1 MFRNRFFVIGAG
13 IALVL
18 LIIFLGSLVKFI
30 FNPVV
35 SLVSLLVVPL
45 LISAFFYYPLRPLV
59 RYLER
64 HRWNRSLSV
73 ATIYLAG
80 LLILAG
86 CSIWVWPTLSEQVN
100 TLIDNAPMITQS
112 VVTQVQQLQNTPAFE
127 RFVPENNEEMLSRLT
142 GYLNTAITWVSE
154 NISSMFSFISSFV
167 LVLATAPIL
176 LYFLLRDDNR
186 VPPQLMK
193 LFPQRFKTDGEE
205 MLGDIDSSL
214 SNFIAGRVIVNIGL
228 CILMYIGFLIIGLP
242 YSLLLVIIAFFLNF
256 IPFIGAFVAAVPVSI
271 IALIESPSMMLWSIV
286 IVVVAQLVQNNVLEP
301 LVFGKQLDMH
311 PFTVIV
317 VVLVGGDLLGILG
330 MLICIPVY
338 MTVKIIIQHLYQMY
352 LKNKIKIKEPLG

>member
-1 MFRNRFFVIGAG
+1 MLRNRFFVVGAG

-30 FNPVV
+30 FDPIV

-45 LISAFFYYPLRPLV
+45 LIAAFFYYPLRPV
-59 RYLER
+59 IRYLER
-64 HRWNRSLSV
+64 HRWNRNVSV
-73 ATIYLAG
+73 MTIFLVG
-80 LLILAG
+80 LLILVG
-86 CSIWVWPTLSEQVN
+86 CSLWVWPPLSEQVN
-100 TLIDNAPMITQS
+100 TLIDNAPNITQS
-112 VVTQVQQLQNTPAFE
+112 IIDQIQQLQNTPAFA
-127 RFVPENNEEMLSRLT
+127 RFVPDNNEEMLSRLT

-154 NISSMFSFISSFV
+154 NISSMFSFISSFM

-186 VPPQLMK
+186 VTPQLMK
-193 LFPQRFKTDGEE
+193 IFPERFKEDGRV
-205 MLGDIDSSL
+205 MLDDIDTSL
-214 SNFIAGRVIVNIGL
+214 SNFIAGRVIVNFGL
-228 CILMYIGFLIIGLP
+228 CIILYIGFLIIGLP

-256 IPFIGAFVAAVPVSI
+256 IPFIGAFVAAVPVGI
-271 IALIESPSMMLWSIV
+271 IGLIESPSMALWSIV
-286 IVVVAQLVQNNVLEP
+286 IVIIAQLIQNNVLEP

-317 VVLVGGDLLGILG
+317 VVLVGGDIMGILG

-338 MTVKIIIQHLYQMY
+338 MTLKIIIQHVYQMY
-352 LKNKIKIKEPLG
+352 VKNKIKQTLN